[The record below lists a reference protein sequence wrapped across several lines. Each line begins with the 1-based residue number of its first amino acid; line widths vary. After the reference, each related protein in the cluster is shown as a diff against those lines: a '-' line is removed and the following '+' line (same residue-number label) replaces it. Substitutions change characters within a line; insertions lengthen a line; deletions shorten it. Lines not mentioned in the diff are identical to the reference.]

1 MGALKA
7 GCERAREWVSL
18 EVDEELSEL
27 DRVRLYA
34 HLARCAAC
42 AEVAEQVRTLST
54 LLADAPLE
62 EPTATLELPVRRL
75 GLARLSLAA
84 AVAAVVAGGVA
95 GSLAPEP
102 HAALR
107 VPYFEQ
113 TLIAKARADRGS
125 LPGSVARALR

>member
-7 GCERAREWVSL
+7 GCERAREWISL
-18 EVDEELSEL
+18 EVDEELPEL
-27 DRVRLYA
+27 DRARLRA
-34 HLARCAAC
+34 HLAGCAAC
-42 AEVAEQVRTLST
+42 AEVAERVRAVTT
-54 LLADAPLE
+54 MLADAPLE
-62 EPTATLELPVRRL
+62 QPRATVAVPPRRIGIFRL
-75 GLARLSLAA
+75 GLAA
-84 AVAAVVAGGVA
+84 AVAAIIAGGFA

-113 TLIAKARADRGS
+113 KLLAQAHDRGS